1 MSSRNPPPRKLRPK
15 LCIVNYMNFEFQ
27 WFNINTSIF
36 PHVAPTF
43 DDLFCQAVVRLVDS
57 RWSTTVTNVCQQ
69 NNQLET
75 VCNDQSESVCN
86 NQSKRVSNNH
96 LETNPKTVCSNR
108 SEMVHIHSWIMLTL
122 VILPWESMVLDL
134 LKLFFFLSIVF
145 FSWTKKHTR
154 QCTLMCL
161 VCTIFLNKKDT
172 HIYLSEIFFQAINA
186 YKNM

>member
-134 LKLFFFLSIVF
+134 LKLFFFSID
-145 FSWTKKHTR
+145 
-154 QCTLMCL
+154 CLLLM
-161 VCTIFLNKKDT
+161 NKKKYET
-172 HIYLSEIFFQAINA
+172 MYSNVFGMHNISKQKRHSHILVRNIFSSH
-186 YKNM
+186 